1 MRARDFLY
9 EAGLSQSELLKH
21 GRKYAEILANLA
33 DKGPVE
39 IVPNKRGTYGDTVEL
54 TRDTV
59 DNLINFVGGG
69 DLNDSPEFILSNGKT
84 VKGSWGAIFKS
95 GAFTGLMGKKLYNA
109 GHLNEL
115 FMGLAVAA
123 RFINQNRD
131 VSSDQIRR
139 MMFEASPEFAESRS
153 TMDFQVE
160 KTIQYTTKSKPD
172 NLNFLAVIPAKS
184 AQALLDYGVGPLP
197 GDLASIL
204 EGVVR
209 YVNESDSVDAAVARV
224 MKDPNTNTVEIKSD
238 GTSDSKGTKADMV
251 LTIDGSKVSLLS
263 LKTSS
268 SATLGQRSG
277 LSFDAIQY
285 FFKTGFNIDLS
296 DKQALF
302 DPKLGKEKLEAN
314 LFKLYDTVLFPQ
326 IDALMKMQ
334 NPGKES
340 QIVKQLAN
348 AANIFA
354 RGESLEDVEIVKVND
369 TIPSGAY
376 KILRYSD
383 SLVDAMKSLDL
394 FAVKVPSKGR
404 GRTIQIF
411 VKPDVANVNQKP
423 VKLCQFRSQVTG
435 GYMRNYFESGE
446 MLDELVSITPKPKT
460 FKQNKNKPE
469 PQTPAQFNKNAALQK
484 SKVPMA
490 ATSKSAT
497 GI

>member
-1 MRARDFLY
+1 MRARDFIT
-9 EAGLSQSELLKH
+9 EAGLSQSELSKH
-21 GRKYAEILANLA
+21 GRKYAEILAKLA
-33 DKGPVE
+33 DNSNPVE
-39 IVPNKRGTYGDTVEL
+39 IVPEKRGTYGSQVRL

-59 DNLINFVGGG
+59 DNLIDFVGGG
-69 DLNDSPEFILSNGKT
+69 DLNASPQFVLGNGKT
-84 VKGSWGAIFKS
+84 VKGSWGALYKS
-95 GAFTGLMGKKLYNA
+95 GAFTGMMGKKEYNA

-131 VSSDQIRR
+131 VTSNQVRM
-139 MMFEASPEFAESRS
+139 MMFEASPEFAVKRS
-153 TMDFQVE
+153 TMDFSVS
-160 KTIQYTTKSKPD
+160 KTIKYTTKAKPD
-172 NLNFLAVIPAKS
+172 NLNFLGVIPAKS
-184 AQALLDYGVGPLP
+184 AQALLDYGTGPLP

-224 MKDPNTNTVEIKSD
+224 MRDPNTNNVEIKSD
-238 GTSDSKGTKADMV
+238 GTSDSKGTKADMILV
-251 LTIDGSKVSLLS
+251 IDGSKVSLLS

-296 DKQALF
+296 SQQELF
-302 DPKLGKEKLEAN
+302 NPQLGKEKLESN
-314 LFKLYDTVLFPQ
+314 LFKLYDTVLFPK

-340 QIVKQLAN
+340 EIVKQLAN

-369 TIPSGAY
+369 SIPGGAY

-404 GRTIQIF
+404 GRTIQIY
-411 VKPDVANVNQKP
+411 VRPDVANINQKP

-446 MLDELVSITPKPKT
+446 MLDELVSITPKAKT
-460 FKQNKNKPE
+460 FKKDNNKIPQ
-469 PQTPAQFNKNAALQK
+469 QTPGQFNQNVALKK

-490 ATSKSAT
+490 ATST